1 MGEHAMTP
9 LIPVLLYHSV
19 NDHAA
24 AEDRPWTVSPE
35 SFASH
40 MDVVSTYGRVALTV
54 SQIAAALRGE
64 RALPA
69 RPVGITFDDGFSDN
83 YDALASLRARGLAST
98 IYITTGEVGRH
109 DRLSPDQLAELADTP
124 SVEIGAHAVRHRRLD
139 ELDIGELITEVRDSK
154 SQLEEL
160 IHAGVDSFAY
170 PHGAFDRRVREAVAA
185 AGYRS
190 AAAVKNA
197 ISHDRDDPFAIA
209 RWTVTAGTSA
219 ARIAEVLDGKS
230 VDSAWAHDR
239 LRTRAY
245 RMARRGR
252 RRLALTVGRPR

>member
-1 MGEHAMTP
+1 MTTS
-9 LIPVLLYHSV
+9 IPVLLYHSV

-35 SFASH
+35 TFASH
-40 MDVVSTYGRVALTV
+40 MDAVSRSGRVAMTV
-54 SQIAAALRGE
+54 SQVAEALRGE

-83 YDALASLRARGLAST
+83 YDALASLQARGLAST

-109 DRLSPDQLAELADTP
+109 DRLTPDQVAELADTP
-124 SVEIGAHAVRHRRLD
+124 SVEVGAHAVRHRRLD
-139 ELDIGELITEVRDSK
+139 ELDLGELIAEVRDSK

-160 IHAGVDSFAY
+160 VQAGVASFAY
-170 PHGAFDRRVREAVAA
+170 PHGAFDRRARAAVAA

-197 ISHDRDDPFAIA
+197 ISHDRDDPLAIA

-219 ARIAEVLDGKS
+219 ARIAEVLEGKT

-245 RMARRGR
+245 RMARRSR
-252 RRLALTVGRPR
+252 RRLALAVGRAR